1 MLHYLTLG
9 DNMTRE
15 HYKPAPQRYP
25 LADIAL
31 AVAIGLALALAL
43 VAWWG
48 A

>member
-1 MLHYLTLG
+1 M
-9 DNMTRE
+9 RE
-15 HYKPAPQRYP
+15 HYTPSPQRYP

-31 AVAIGLALALAL
+31 AVAIGLCLALAL